1 VDVVVTLSTITLDP
15 RDTRAVAILLHAASG
30 RCLPLWLADVDAAAL
45 AAAWR
50 GERSTASSSSAL
62 VMAVLQA
69 CGGALDRVEL
79 RVSGGVVRAALV
91 VVGAAGVVV
100 LAARA
105 STAIGAAMLVG
116 APVVVD
122 DLQLGQIHGR
132 LQEAAARV
140 AADRDGVD
148 EPEKLSTTERWNQLL
163 QHLGTR
169 LVDELPS

>member
-1 VDVVVTLSTITLDP
+1 
-15 RDTRAVAILLHAASG
+15 
-30 RCLPLWLADVDAAAL
+30 
-45 AAAWR
+45 
-50 GERSTASSSSAL
+50 
-62 VMAVLQA
+62 
-69 CGGALDRVEL
+69 
-79 RVSGGVVRAALV
+79 
-91 VVGAAGVVV
+91 VVV